1 MQTDRY
7 GLPLSTS
14 QPRARDAYLAAVDS
28 LLGAMPGDLE
38 GFEAALRHDPDFAL
52 AAIGLARA
60 LLVRMRVSEA
70 RHYAASAR
78 ALVAGASERER
89 SHVHVLALG
98 IEGKTVEALDAMHA
112 HLRRWPRDAM
122 VLAPATGVF
131 GIIGFSGRSER
142 EREQFEL
149 LQALAPHYREG
160 NGGEGNGGEGDG
172 EDWWFGM
179 ALAFAACETGRLD
192 LAAPMIE
199 RSLARMPTSGN
210 VVHVHAHVAYE
221 LGDTQSELS
230 RLEAS
235 LRSYPREAL
244 MHCHLSWH
252 AALFAMQL
260 GDADKAWRHYRDSVH
275 PDVALAPPLNM
286 VTDCASFLWRAELA
300 DQPAPGGAAGAQRE
314 WDTVRRSARQYFPK
328 AGVTFADVHVA
339 LACIA
344 SGDRTG
350 LGELRAQLAERLA
363 AGKLTAGP
371 AVLSL
376 VDGLAA
382 YRDADWPRA
391 VRELGAALPETVR
404 IGGSRAQ
411 RDLVALT
418 LAEAQRQAGVG
429 TGRAPGFR

>member
-7 GLPLSTS
+7 GLSLTTRE
-14 QPRARDAYLAAVDS
+14 PRARDAYLGAVDS
-28 LLGAMPGDLE
+28 LLGAMPGDIE
-38 GFEAALRHDPDFAL
+38 GFEAALRHDPGFAL

-70 RHYAASAR
+70 RQSAASAR
-78 ALVAGASERER
+78 ELVAGASERER

-98 IEGKTVEALDAMHA
+98 IEGKTAEALAAMHA
-112 HLRRWPRDAM
+112 HLMRWPRDAM

-131 GIIGFSGRSER
+131 GIIGFSGRLER
-142 EREQFEL
+142 ERELFEL
-149 LQALAPHYREG
+149 LQELAPHYR
-160 NGGEGNGGEGDG
+160 EGDG

-179 ALAFAACETGRLD
+179 SLAFAACETGRLD

-199 RSLARMPTSGN
+199 RSLARMPASGN

-260 GDADKAWRHYRDSVH
+260 GDSDKAWRHYRDSVH

-300 DQPAPGGAAGAQRE
+300 NQPAPGGAAGAQIE

-344 SGDRTG
+344 SGDRPG
-350 LGELRAQLAERLA
+350 LGELRAQLSERLA
-363 AGKLTAGP
+363 ADKLAAGP

-391 VRELGAALPETVR
+391 VRELEAALPETVR

-429 TGRAPGFR
+429 TGRPPGFR